1 MKVSEKIRV
10 LIAED
15 DYLVSETIKHALN
28 EIGYELVGK
37 ATDGLEV
44 IEMACAIRPDV
55 VLMDIQMPELD
66 GLQASGEIQ
75 KRCPMPIV
83 ILTAHDSKEFIER
96 ASEVGVSAYLL
107 KPPKPSEIQ
116 RAIRI
121 ALARHGD
128 LIELRRAYEEIKF
141 KNKELENDQKKIETD
156 LRNQKQELIE
166 KRISQEKTNEVL
178 KAILD
183 QREIEK
189 KAIEQSIVVNLKKF
203 VFPYLDDLEQQK
215 INKNAAAY
223 LNIIRANIEQ
233 LIPPASKSLSSAYIE
248 LTPTEIKVADF
259 IRQGKSTKSIA
270 AILNV
275 STSTVEKHR
284 NKIRQKF
291 NILKK
296 KVNLHTYLNSLS

>member
-1 MKVSEKIRV
+1 MNERIRV

-28 EIGYELVGK
+28 DIGYELVGK
-37 ATDGLEV
+37 ATDGLEA
-44 IEMACAIRPDV
+44 IEMACSIRPDV

-66 GLQASGEIQ
+66 GLQASSEIQ

-83 ILTAHDSKEFIER
+83 ILTAHDSKEFIEK
-96 ASEVGVSAYLL
+96 AVEVGVSAYLT
-107 KPPKPSEIQ
+107 KPPKPSEIR
-116 RAIRI
+116 RAIII

-128 LIELRRAYEEIKF
+128 FIELQKTCEEIKF
-141 KNKELENDQKKIETD
+141 KNLALESDQKKIKTD
-156 LRNQKQELIE
+156 LRKQSQELVE
-166 KRISQEKTNEVL
+166 RTISQDKTNEAL

-189 KAIEQSIVVNLKKF
+189 KAIEQNMVINLKRF
-203 VFPYLDDLEQQK
+203 VFPYLDHLEQQS
-215 INKNAAAY
+215 INKNANTY

-233 LIPPASKSLSSAYIE
+233 LIPPVSNSLSNAYLK
-248 LTPTEIKVADF
+248 LTPTEIKVADL
-259 IRQGKSTKSIA
+259 IRQDKPTKSIA

-284 NKIRQKF
+284 NKIRRKF